1 MNISVEITGN
11 LLEYL
16 NLKVESGT
24 YKSRSEVVRQA
35 IRLLIQMD
43 LEQQLKEKG
52 IDPKNLNKLRDEVS
66 EEVLGKKY
74 KKLTWVNNRYLNI
87 FLCKL

>member
-74 KKLTWVNNRYLNI
+74 KKLT
-87 FLCKL
+87 

>member
-1 MNISVEITGN
+1 MVIYDNMNISVEVTGS

-16 NLKVESGT
+16 NQKVESGT

-52 IDPKNLNKLRDEVS
+52 IDPDNLDELRNEVS
-66 EEVLGKKY
+66 REVLGKKY
-74 KKLTWVNNRYLNI
+74 KKLA
-87 FLCKL
+87 

>member
-1 MNISVEITGN
+1 MNISVEVTGS

-16 NLKVESGT
+16 NQKVESGT

-52 IDPKNLNKLRDEVS
+52 IDPDNLDELRNEVS
-66 EEVLGKKY
+66 REVLGKKY
-74 KKLTWVNNRYLNI
+74 KKLA
-87 FLCKL
+87 

>member
-1 MNISVEITGN
+1 MNISVEVTGN

-16 NLKVESGT
+16 NLKVESGI

-52 IDPKNLNKLRDEVS
+52 IDPKNLDKLRDEVS

-74 KKLTWVNNRYLNI
+74 KKLT
-87 FLCKL
+87 

>member
-1 MNISVEITGN
+1 MNISVEVTGS

-16 NLKVESGT
+16 NQKVESGT

-52 IDPKNLNKLRDEVS
+52 IDPDNLDELRNEV
-66 EEVLGKKY
+66 EREVLGKKY
-74 KKLTWVNNRYLNI
+74 KKLA
-87 FLCKL
+87 

>member
-1 MNISVEITGN
+1 MNISVEVTGN

-16 NLKVESGT
+16 NQKVKSGT

-52 IDPKNLNKLRDEVS
+52 IDPDNLDELRNEVS
-66 EEVLGKKY
+66 REVLGKKY
-74 KKLTWVNNRYLNI
+74 KKLA
-87 FLCKL
+87 

>member
-52 IDPKNLNKLRDEVS
+52 IDPKNLDKLRDEVS
-66 EEVLGKKY
+66 GEVLGKKY
-74 KKLTWVNNRYLNI
+74 KKLT
-87 FLCKL
+87 

>member
-1 MNISVEITGN
+1 MNISVEVTGN

-16 NLKVESGT
+16 NQKVESGT

-43 LEQQLKEKG
+43 LEQQLKEQG
-52 IDPKNLNKLRDEVS
+52 IDPKNLDKLRDEVS
-66 EEVLGKKY
+66 GEVLGKKY
-74 KKLTWVNNRYLNI
+74 KKLT
-87 FLCKL
+87 

>member
-1 MNISVEITGN
+1 MNISVEVTGN

-16 NLKVESGT
+16 NQKVESGT

-52 IDPKNLNKLRDEVS
+52 IDPNNLDKLRNEVS
-66 EEVLGKKY
+66 GEVLGKKY
-74 KKLTWVNNRYLNI
+74 KKLT
-87 FLCKL
+87 

>member
-16 NLKVESGT
+16 NQKVKSGT

-52 IDPKNLNKLRDEVS
+52 IDPDNLDELRNEVS
-66 EEVLGKKY
+66 REVLGKKY
-74 KKLTWVNNRYLNI
+74 KKLA
-87 FLCKL
+87 

>member
-1 MNISVEITGN
+1 MNISVEVTGS

-16 NLKVESGT
+16 NKKVESGT

-52 IDPKNLNKLRDEVS
+52 IDPDNLDELRNEVS
-66 EEVLGKKY
+66 REVLGKKY
-74 KKLTWVNNRYLNI
+74 KKLA
-87 FLCKL
+87 